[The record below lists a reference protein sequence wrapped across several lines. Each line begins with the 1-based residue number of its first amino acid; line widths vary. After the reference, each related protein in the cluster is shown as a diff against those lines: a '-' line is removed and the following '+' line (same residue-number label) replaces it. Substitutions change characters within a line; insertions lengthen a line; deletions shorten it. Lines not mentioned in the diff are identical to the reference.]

1 MTSEEKLMMVS
12 EMVLELKDKV
22 SEMELII
29 KTINTDSTNDN
40 S

>member
-29 KTINTDSTNDN
+29 KTINKDSTNDN